1 MSDAKAP
8 PELEPPA
15 LSSAS
20 FGQPLDLILSE
31 HTRQNA
37 VCAWLEACADGEELA
52 AIVPQAER
60 LLAFLT
66 EDLSR
71 HCEDEERDLFP
82 LLRQRSTR
90 EDGADRIVDQLSAE
104 HTLDRDVVDFLVEDL
119 ERLARHGKLP
129 NPIRFFINLKAF
141 AITQMRHLAW
151 ENRTVLPLARRRLTD
166 ADLADLG
173 RRMAARRG
181 ITLPA

>member
-1 MSDAKAP
+1 MPDSKAP
-8 PELEPPA
+8 PELESPA
-15 LSSAS
+15 LDS
-20 FGQPLDLILSE
+20 GGLDEPLDLILSE
-31 HTRQNA
+31 HMRQNT
-37 VCAWLEACADGEELA
+37 VCGWLSTCADSEDMA
-52 AIVPQAER
+52 AILPYAER

-66 EDLSR
+66 EDLPR

-82 LLRQRSTR
+82 LLRQRCAR
-90 EDGADRIVDQLSAE
+90 EDGVERIVDQLSAE
-104 HTLDRDVVDFLVEDL
+104 HALDRDVVDFLVDDL
-119 ERLARHGKLP
+119 QRLVAHGRLP

-141 AITQMRHLAW
+141 AVTQMRHLAW

-181 ITLPA
+181 IELPA